1 MKVFLFDLVPYA
13 HQFTEFTDL
22 PYPLPGKHF
31 DPKIAHKTYQ
41 EHIEAWKLMDELGFD
56 GVGFNEHH
64 TTPHSL
70 MNSPNML
77 IAVAAQH
84 TKRLK
89 FVVMGYLLP
98 MHDPLLVAEET
109 AMADQ
114 ISGGRV
120 IAGLARG
127 APREYHVF
135 SMPAQE
141 ARARFE
147 ESYEIIMKAWT
158 QESFSHE
165 GKFWKYKDISLWPKP
180 YQQPHPP
187 IWIPVTGSKET
198 LDWAGSRNYPIALPE
213 FSKGLIEDI
222 IGYYAKA
229 VAKTGNKVTPDQITL
244 FADAYVA
251 DSRAAAIKEYGPY
264 YVYFQNMLFGHGN
277 SVALARLGSARNAT
291 SYDYVRPENRGPLMN
306 ERANL
311 LVVKFGQKSRSI
323 LGQRGQIGSRYVL
336 DHLLLVSRTRDHAAN
351 RRMIENPP

>member
-1 MKVFLFDLVPYA
+1 M
-13 HQFTEFTDL
+13 
-22 PYPLPGKHF
+22 
-31 DPKIAHKTYQ
+31 
-41 EHIEAWKLMDELGFD
+41 
-56 GVGFNEHH
+56 
-64 TTPHSL
+64 
-70 MNSPNML
+70 
-77 IAVAAQH
+77 
-84 TKRLK
+84 
-89 FVVMGYLLP
+89 
-98 MHDPLLVAEET
+98 
-109 AMADQ
+109 
-114 ISGGRV
+114 

-135 SMPAQE
+135 SMPASE

-222 IGYYAKA
+222 IGYYSKA
-229 VAKTGNKVTPDQITL
+229 VAKAGNKVTPDQITL

-277 SVALARLGSARNAT
+277 SVALARLGSARNPA
-291 SYDYVRPENRGPLMN
+291 SYDYVRPENRGPLMTRAREDHGLHHGRRREARRRPRRLGLA
-306 ERANL
+306 ERGDRAPHR
-311 LVVKFGQKSRSI
+311 GRRACRRQQYAAQCQSR
-323 LGQRGQIGSRYVL
+323 R
-336 DHLLLVSRTRDHAAN
+336 HAA
-351 RRMIENPP
+351 